1 MTNTVLTTPTT
12 DHEIRD
18 AVQAELAW
26 TPDVVDAGIGV
37 AVVDGTVTLSGQVSD
52 YAARGAVTRAA
63 FRIAGVT
70 TVVDDLVVH
79 PGSYAWQVTETDIA
93 KDVDQAI
100 GTMSTLPGIVRADIR
115 QHTVTL
121 TGQVQWEF
129 QRKAVRR
136 AVAAVRG
143 VTFVVNDVTLLAR
156 PSAVGTEQDIRAAL
170 IRNAT
175 VDAEHVTVSVAGT
188 TVTLTGRVRSWTDR
202 KQAETTA
209 WSSPHVAH
217 VINDIT
223 LGR

>member
-1 MTNTVLTTPTT
+1 MTVTTSTVPTT

-26 TPDVVDAGIGV
+26 TPDVVDEGIGV
-37 AVVDGTVTLSGQVSD
+37 AVVDGTVSLSGQISD
-52 YAARGAVTRAA
+52 YAARGAITRAA
-63 FRIAGVT
+63 FRVAGVS

-93 KDVDQAI
+93 KNVDRAI
-100 GTMSTLPGIVRADIR
+100 GTISTLPGTIKADIH

-121 TGQVQWEF
+121 TGQVQWDF
-129 QRKAVRR
+129 QRSGVRR

-143 VTFVVNDVTLLAR
+143 VTFVVNDITLLAR

-175 VDAEHVTVSVAGT
+175 VDAEHVTVSVSGT
-188 TVTLTGRVRSWTDR
+188 TVTLAGRVRSWTER